1 MINGFVLYFKKW
13 KQLDDVI
20 RLLENLIELS
30 DSLLDLKE
38 LTKGKG
44 GVIGLLKEIFKQF
57 CLRASFNNL
66 L

>member
-38 LTKGKG
+38 LTSEKGEWFMDSK
-44 GVIGLLKEIFKQF
+44 VL
-57 CLRASFNNL
+57 N
-66 L
+66 